1 MNKTKV
7 FVIMPF
13 TDDFFESY
21 EMIKEHFNEDFEFS
35 HAGDE
40 DNQQNILADII
51 PPIYSADIVLA
62 DLTGLNPNV
71 MYELGIAHSFNKKT
85 IMITRDDLGSLP
97 FDLKQ
102 YRAKDYSTHFK
113 KFYDLITYLE
123 KNLKGARDG
132 SVIFNNPVG
141 DFLDHSKIAPEELFK
156 KEIIKVD
163 IPEGEKGFLDFLAD
177 VEEDTEKMTADIETM
192 SSEMNVMS
200 NGINGCTE
208 EIERVNKNGGNGTA
222 SFVRK
227 QSKKA
232 AEYIATFSKQLK
244 THNLTISSYWSK
256 IEKNILGL
264 LENNIAAKPEN
275 KDSLINYIK
284 ALYNMKTSVA
294 TSNESVQA
302 LKETSLGN
310 LGIERSMNQAIR
322 FLDVDLASYIEMTEQ
337 MIKSIDRITDK
348 SKFIIGNIDF
358 DEIESKYFLWQRNGN
373 KKSDSVCFTDNS
385 NNINTL

>member
-1 MNKTKV
+1 MDKTKV

-21 EMIKEHFNEDFEFS
+21 EMLKEHFSDDFEFS

-85 IMITRDDLGSLP
+85 IMITRDELSSLP

-113 KFYDLITYLE
+113 KFYELIVYLE
-123 KNLKGARDG
+123 KNLGGAKDG

-141 DFLDHSKIAPEELFK
+141 DFLDRNKIDPQELFVR
-156 KEIIKVD
+156 ENIELD
-163 IPEGEKGFLDFLAD
+163 IPEGEKGFLDFLAEI
-177 VEEDTEKMTADIETM
+177 EEDTQMMTKDILTM
-192 SSEMNVMS
+192 SSEMSTMC
-200 NGINGCTE
+200 NGMNDCTK
-208 EIERVNKNGGNGTA
+208 EIERVQKNGGNGTA
-222 SFVRK
+222 AFVRK

-232 AEYIATFSKQLK
+232 AEHIERFSKQLK
-244 THNLTISSYWSK
+244 AHNITISSYWSK
-256 IEKNILGL
+256 IEKNVLGL

-275 KDSLINYIK
+275 KKSLIDYIK
-284 ALYNMKTSVA
+284 ALNNMKGSIA
-294 TSNESVQA
+294 SSNESIQN
-302 LKETSLGN
+302 LKKNSWN
-310 LGIERSMNQAIR
+310 NSGIERSMNQAIR
-322 FLDVDLASYIEMTEQ
+322 FLDQDLSSYLDMTEQ
-337 MIKSIDRITDK
+337 MSKSIDRIIDK
-348 SKFIIGNIDF
+348 SKFVVGNITF
-358 DEIESKYFLWQRNGN
+358 D
-373 KKSDSVCFTDNS
+373 
-385 NNINTL
+385 

>member
-1 MNKTKV
+1 MEKTKV

-21 EMIKEHFNEDFEFS
+21 EMIKEHFSDDFVFS

-51 PPIYSADIVLA
+51 PPIYEADIVLA

-85 IMITRDDLGSLP
+85 IMITRDDLSGLP

-113 KFYDLITYLE
+113 KFYDLIAYLE

-141 DFLDHSKIAPEELFK
+141 DFMDHSKIAPEELFR

-163 IPEGEKGFLDFLAD
+163 IPEGEKGFLDFLAEI
-177 VEEDTEKMTADIETM
+177 EEDTQMMTTDIQKM
-192 SSEMNVMS
+192 SSEMEEMNAGVS
-200 NGINGCTE
+200 ECTAEIN
-208 EIERVNKNGGNGTA
+208 RVNKSGGSGTA
-222 SFVRK
+222 SFIRK

-232 AEYIATFSKQLK
+232 AEHIETFSKQLK
-244 THNLTISSYWSK
+244 IHNITISSYWSK

-264 LENNIAAKPEN
+264 LENNIAAKAEN
-275 KDSLINYIK
+275 KDSLVNYIK
-284 ALYNMKTSVA
+284 ALYNMKEAITS
-294 TSNESVQA
+294 SNESVQN
-302 LKETSLGN
+302 LKETSWKN

-322 FLDVDLASYIEMTEQ
+322 FLDQDLSSYLDMTEQ
-337 MIKSIDRITDK
+337 MNKSIDRIIDK
-348 SKFIIGNIDF
+348 SKFVVGNISF
-358 DEIESKYFLWQRNGN
+358 D
-373 KKSDSVCFTDNS
+373 
-385 NNINTL
+385 

>member
-1 MNKTKV
+1 MEKTKV

-35 HAGDE
+35 HAGEE

-51 PPIYSADIVLA
+51 SPIYSADIVLA

-85 IMITRDDLGSLP
+85 IMITRDGLGSLP
-97 FDLKQ
+97 FDLNQ

-113 KFYDLITYLE
+113 KFYDLITYLA

-163 IPEGEKGFLDFLAD
+163 IAEGEKGFLDFLAE
-177 VEEDTEKMTADIETM
+177 VEEDTEKMTLEIETM
-192 SSEMNVMS
+192 STEMNVMS

-208 EIERVNKNGGNGTA
+208 EIERVNNKGGNGTA

-232 AEYIATFSKQLK
+232 AKYIDTFSKQLK
-244 THNLTISSYWSK
+244 AHNSTISSYWSK

-264 LENNIAAKPEN
+264 LENSIATKPEN
-275 KDSLINYIK
+275 KDSLIDYIK
-284 ALYNMKTSVA
+284 ALYNMKTSII
-294 TSNESVQA
+294 TSNESVQV
-302 LKETSLGN
+302 LKETSLEN

-337 MIKSIDRITDK
+337 MSKSIDRIIDK

-358 DEIESKYFLWQRNGN
+358 DEIESK
-373 KKSDSVCFTDNS
+373 
-385 NNINTL
+385 

>member
-21 EMIKEHFNEDFEFS
+21 EMIKEHFSEDFEFS

-85 IMITRDDLGSLP
+85 IMITRDDLSDLP

-113 KFYDLITYLE
+113 KFYDLIAYLE
-123 KNLKGARDG
+123 KNLQGAKDG

-141 DFLDHSKIAPEELFK
+141 DFMEHSKIAPEELFR

-163 IPEGEKGFLDFLAD
+163 IPEGEKGFLDFLAEI
-177 VEEDTEKMTADIETM
+177 EEDTQMMTTDIQKM
-192 SSEMNVMS
+192 SSEMEEMNAGVS
-200 NGINGCTE
+200 ECTAEIN
-208 EIERVNKNGGNGTA
+208 RVNKSGGSGTA
-222 SFVRK
+222 SFIRK

-232 AEYIATFSKQLK
+232 AEHIETFSKQLK
-244 THNLTISSYWSK
+244 IHNITISSYWSK

-264 LENNIAAKPEN
+264 LENNIAAKAEN
-275 KDSLINYIK
+275 KDSLVNYIK
-284 ALYNMKTSVA
+284 ALYNMKEAITS
-294 TSNESVQA
+294 SNESVQN
-302 LKETSLGN
+302 LKEISWKN

-322 FLDVDLASYIEMTEQ
+322 FLDQDLSSYLDMTGQ
-337 MIKSIDRITDK
+337 MNKSIDRIIDK
-348 SKFIIGNIDF
+348 SKFVVGNISF
-358 DEIESKYFLWQRNGN
+358 D
-373 KKSDSVCFTDNS
+373 
-385 NNINTL
+385 

>member
-1 MNKTKV
+1 MSKTKV

-13 TDDFFESY
+13 ADDFFESY
-21 EMIKEHFNEDFEFS
+21 EMIKEHFSDDFEFS
-35 HAGDE
+35 HAGEE

-51 PPIYSADIVLA
+51 PPIYAADIVLA

-113 KFYDLITYLE
+113 KFYDLIAYLE
-123 KNLKGARDG
+123 KNLQGARDG

-141 DFLDHSKIAPEELFK
+141 DFMDRSKIAPEELFR

-163 IPEGEKGFLDFLAD
+163 IPEGEMGFLDFLAEI
-177 VEEDTEKMTADIETM
+177 EEDTENMTKDIQNMSLEMQTM
-192 SSEMNVMS
+192 SG
-200 NGINGCTE
+200 GINECTA
-208 EIERVNKNGGNGTA
+208 EIKRVNKTGGSGTA

-227 QSKKA
+227 QSRKA
-232 AEYIATFSKQLK
+232 AEYIETFSKQLK
-244 THNLTISSYWSK
+244 SHNVTISSYWTK

-264 LENNIAAKPEN
+264 LENDISAQQEN
-275 KDSLINYIK
+275 KENLVNYMK
-284 ALYNMKTSVA
+284 ALLKMKDSIIL
-294 TSNESVQA
+294 SNESVQN
-302 LKETSLGN
+302 LKETSLKN

-322 FLDVDLASYIEMTEQ
+322 FLDQDLSAYINMTEQ
-337 MIKSIDRITDK
+337 MINSIERIIGKSR
-348 SKFIIGNIDF
+348 FIIGDISLSEDVVEN
-358 DEIESKYFLWQRNGN
+358 
-373 KKSDSVCFTDNS
+373 
-385 NNINTL
+385 

>member
-1 MNKTKV
+1 MDKTKV

-123 KNLKGARDG
+123 KNLKGARDDI
-132 SVIFNNPVG
+132 VIFNNPVG
-141 DFLDHSKIAPEELFK
+141 DFLDRSKIAPEELFK
-156 KEIIKVD
+156 KEIIKID
-163 IPEGEKGFLDFLAD
+163 ISEGEKGFLDFLAD

-192 SSEMNVMS
+192 SSEMNIMS
-200 NGINGCTE
+200 DGINGCTE
-208 EIERVNKNGGNGTA
+208 EIERVNENGGNGTA

-227 QSKKA
+227 QSKKVA
-232 AEYIATFSKQLK
+232 AYIATFSKQLK
-244 THNLTISSYWSK
+244 AHNSTIYLYWSK

-264 LENNIAAKPEN
+264 LENNIATKPEN

-284 ALYNMKTSVA
+284 ALYSMKTSVA
-294 TSNESVQA
+294 TSNESVQV

-310 LGIERSMNQAIR
+310 LGIESSMNQAIR
-322 FLDVDLASYIEMTEQ
+322 FLDADLASYIEMTEQ
-337 MIKSIDRITDK
+337 MIKSIDRIIDK

-358 DEIESKYFLWQRNGN
+358 DEIESK
-373 KKSDSVCFTDNS
+373 
-385 NNINTL
+385 